1 MRIAYG
7 YRVKESNDPFLTDVE
22 VAVEQFSLSTAPG
35 GFLVNLVPARVY
47 LFDTIHRNVLPNK
60 WTVRHIPA
68 WFPGAGFKHT
78 AALWAESLIN
88 MVERPY
94 KFVKLQIVNHLF
106 LCRTSHSTLCYL
118 VGCGNCATILCFS
131 PPRRVSD
138 SHRQPRARNQMVY
151 SFTIFGWCGYGMSLS
166 PAPMSHPINGNG

>member
-78 AALWAESLIN
+78 AALWAESLVN
-88 MVERPY
+88 MVEQPY
-94 KFVKLQIVNHLF
+94 QFVKQQMVDHKF
-106 LCRTSHSTLCYL
+106 LYRITHSTLCCL
-118 VGCGNCATILCFS
+118 VGCGYCTTILYFS
-131 PPRRVSD
+131 PPRGLSRD
-138 SHRQPRARNQMVY
+138 HRQPRTRN
-151 SFTIFGWCGYGMSLS
+151 
-166 PAPMSHPINGNG
+166 

>member
-47 LFDTIHRNVLPNK
+47 LFDVIHRKFLSNS
-60 WTVRHIPA
+60 WTVRHVPA

-78 AALWAESLIN
+78 AALWADCLVN
-88 MVERPY
+88 MVEQPY
-94 KFVKLQIVNHLF
+94 KFVKQQMVNNKFLF
-106 LCRTSHSTLCYL
+106 HISHSTLCCI
-118 VGCGNCATILCFS
+118 VGCGNCATIFYFS
-131 PPRRVSD
+131 SPRRISGY
-138 SHRQPRARNQMVY
+138 HRQPRA
-151 SFTIFGWCGYGMSLS
+151 
-166 PAPMSHPINGNG
+166 